1 MTNPDE
7 IARLRH
13 GLKAAIGYLSHFK
26 DDAECKMVSFPDT
39 IQQAMDDLQAVLD
52 GGNAGDRFLRDE
64 PSVAYTDVSKPRA
77 GLLGL
82 IVRGANL
89 AAAE

>member
-1 MTNPDE
+1 MTTPDE

-52 GGNAGDRFLRDE
+52 GGNAGDRFRSDRFRRAFDFHGE
-64 PSVAYTDVSKPRA
+64 PPALDRA
-77 GLLGL
+77 AQF
-82 IVRGANL
+82 R
-89 AAAE
+89 